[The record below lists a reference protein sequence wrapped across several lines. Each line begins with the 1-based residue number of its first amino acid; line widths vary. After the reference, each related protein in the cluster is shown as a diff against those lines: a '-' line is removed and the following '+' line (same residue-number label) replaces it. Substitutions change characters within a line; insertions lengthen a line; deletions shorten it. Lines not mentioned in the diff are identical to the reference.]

1 MYLKQFNFP
10 HYQNNCWHA
19 DWCQEWNIKT
29 LLLKI
34 SKIHLNRWPCFP
46 MQMFL
51 SISGHSSELSR
62 ANHSPRSTA
71 SKLKCVSDNIS
82 SWFENHQP
90 QKTKIPTVIYPPVIQ
105 NLNQMAATFTVT
117 TSFPRIVFSTPVIF
131 KATSKL
137 FGSQGCSDD
146 KNWLDFSSIFFK
158 TCRFRSSI
166 LAFAV
171 SFPSRRSD
179 ARVRFDSGA
188 IFLDQSRFFATHSN
202 QWNCFILNR
211 S

>member
-1 MYLKQFNFP
+1 M
-10 HYQNNCWHA
+10 
-19 DWCQEWNIKT
+19 
-29 LLLKI
+29 
-34 SKIHLNRWPCFP
+34 R
-46 MQMFL
+46 MFL

-117 TSFPRIVFSTPVIF
+117 TSFPRVVFSTPVIF

-146 KNWLDFSSIFFK
+146 KNCLDLSSIFFK
-158 TCRFRSSI
+158 ICRFRSKFSFHEERRLSQVWQWRDFSRPI
-166 LAFAV
+166 TIFA
-171 SFPSRRSD
+171 R
-179 ARVRFDSGA
+179 
-188 IFLDQSRFFATHSN
+188 HSN
-202 QWNCFILNR
+202 QQPMKLLHFA
-211 S
+211 